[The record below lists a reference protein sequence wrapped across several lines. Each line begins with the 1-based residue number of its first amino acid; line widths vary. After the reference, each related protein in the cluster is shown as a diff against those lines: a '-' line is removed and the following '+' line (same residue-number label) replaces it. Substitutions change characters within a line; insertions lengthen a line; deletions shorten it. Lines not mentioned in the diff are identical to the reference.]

1 MHSQSGRGL
10 PDAVTNKA
18 IKRLIDIMTDSWP
31 DHVQSCLA
39 KTAVQLKMYLMQEIE
54 REFDR
59 VPKLKEVVL

>member
-1 MHSQSGRGL
+1 
-10 PDAVTNKA
+10 
-18 IKRLIDIMTDSWP
+18 MTDTWP
-31 DHVQSCLA
+31 DYVQDCLA